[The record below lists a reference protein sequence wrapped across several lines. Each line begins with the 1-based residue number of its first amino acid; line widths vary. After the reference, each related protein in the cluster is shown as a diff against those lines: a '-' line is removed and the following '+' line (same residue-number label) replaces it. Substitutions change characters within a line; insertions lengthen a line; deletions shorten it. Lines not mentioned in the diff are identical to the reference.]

1 MTSTRATAEFH
12 YDPFSQAAMND
23 PLSLYHELRDSHPVY
38 YMPQYDTF
46 AISRFED
53 VYQVLGDTSD
63 TFQTTEG
70 STPSPDRLRVHFDA
84 GMPLPPTDPIGL
96 HTAQPST
103 VHGPIRQAHGRP
115 LRPQPVLRLAGDI
128 RGLIDA
134 RLDDLLP
141 GGEFD
146 LVPLRDRALH
156 IADQRLD
163 VGSARVSV
171 IDDEIRV
178 FLGHRRVAYSK
189 PLQTRRLDQPRRV
202 IARGIGEH

>member
-84 GMPLPPTDPIGL
+84 GMPLPPTDRTHRNSRRERRDPASIL
-96 HTAQPST
+96 SQAQEAPC
-103 VHGPIRQAHGRP
+103 
-115 LRPQPVLRLAGDI
+115 
-128 RGLIDA
+128 
-134 RLDDLLP
+134 
-141 GGEFD
+141 
-146 LVPLRDRALH
+146 
-156 IADQRLD
+156 
-163 VGSARVSV
+163 
-171 IDDEIRV
+171 
-178 FLGHRRVAYSK
+178 
-189 PLQTRRLDQPRRV
+189 
-202 IARGIGEH
+202 